1 VPGLQQE
8 VATEI
13 ALLEVEAEQLAEE
26 RQATVLC
33 RAAHRCVNGYAPAIV
48 WRIDFPHIP
57 QNPSSAMISGNV
69 GN

>member
-26 RQATVLC
+26 R
-33 RAAHRCVNGYAPAIV
+33 
-48 WRIDFPHIP
+48 
-57 QNPSSAMISGNV
+57 
-69 GN
+69 